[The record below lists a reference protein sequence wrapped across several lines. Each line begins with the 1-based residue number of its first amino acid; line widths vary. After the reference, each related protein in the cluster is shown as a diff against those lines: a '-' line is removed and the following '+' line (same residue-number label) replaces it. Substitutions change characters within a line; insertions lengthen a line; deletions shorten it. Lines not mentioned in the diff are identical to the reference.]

1 VVDDIRSLFDKL
13 TSSRQSRAA
22 ACAEPASEA
31 NKKLAELASSE
42 QEAAPPLYLDSSQLS
57 TFKQRREREKE
68 HEQDYQPVT
77 CLSKIEQTKLKLSQS
92 FQSSA
97 DLVLKRS
104 LATHQETTK
113 ARQAAVA
120 RDG

>member
-57 TFKQRREREKE
+57 TFKQRREREEE

-77 CLSKIEQTKLKLSQS
+77 
-92 FQSSA
+92 
-97 DLVLKRS
+97 RS